1 MDGPGPAGYNAGV
14 KTAESKPATALS
26 PGLRRYLYFTA
37 TITGA
42 AILIVEI
49 LGARMLAPYIGTSH
63 FVWTAQIGV
72 TLVALA
78 AGYAAGGWLADR
90 SRGLSTVYWGM
101 VVAALWLCGAV
112 QAGESVAYAAL
123 RLPLPAASLL
133 TSLAL
138 YFVPLAALAMV
149 GPFFIR
155 ALTDRL
161 GDVGSNT
168 GRLSSVST
176 LGSVLGT
183 ALVGYVLIPYFSNS
197 ATMVV
202 TAAALVLAAV
212 VYFVVWG
219 REGAFAGMLA
229 AGAGAALGYG
239 AARNEPLQNI
249 PGLRELHRTN
259 SNFGL
264 MQVVETA
271 DGSRRFYLN
280 NLLMQNSY
288 DPATRQSV
296 SVFTHLLHG
305 LARAYHP
312 EIRSVFCIG
321 MGVGIVPQQFARE
334 GAAVEVVEINPAVV
348 PLAERF
354 FGFEPGR
361 VRLHL
366 ADGRWFAAVQTNQYD
381 AVILDAFLGESPPA
395 HLMTREAFA
404 VLRQRLRPGGVLV
417 MNSFGDTGRRDFLT
431 ASITR
436 TLQAVF
442 RSVRVHGAGLGNVF
456 LVASDQ
462 PDLQFRRAP
471 EVQAFHPSVRA
482 EAREILEGRFEP
494 VSGDGLVLTDD
505 FNPVDF
511 HEAATRE
518 NLRKRLAA
526 AYRPDGR

>member
-1 MDGPGPAGYNAGV
+1 MQDP
-14 KTAESKPATALS
+14 ESKPVPSLS

-37 TITGA
+37 TVTGA

-78 AGYAAGGWLADR
+78 VGYAAGGWLADR
-90 SRGLSTVYWGM
+90 SRGLSKVYWGI

-112 QAGESVAYAAL
+112 QICESVAYSAL
-123 RLPLPAASLL
+123 RWPLPAASLL

-138 YFVPLAALAMV
+138 YFIPLAALAMV
-149 GPFFIR
+149 GPFFVR

-168 GRLSSVST
+168 GRLTSVST
-176 LGSVLGT
+176 LGSVFGT

-197 ATMVV
+197 LTMVV
-202 TAAALVLAAV
+202 TAGALIVSAV

-219 REGAFAGMLA
+219 REGAFAGMLVV
-229 AGAGAALGYG
+229 GAGSAMAFG
-239 AARNEPLQNI
+239 AARTEPLQNI
-249 PGLRELHRTN
+249 PGLRELYRTN

-264 MQVVETA
+264 MQVVETTN
-271 DGSRRFYLN
+271 GRRRYYLN

-288 DPATRQSV
+288 DLETRQSV
-296 SVFTHLLHG
+296 SSFTHLLHG

-334 GAAVEVVEINPAVV
+334 GAVVEAVEINPAVV

-354 FGFEPGR
+354 FGFETQR
-361 VRLHL
+361 IRLHI
-366 ADGRWFAAVQTNQYD
+366 ADGRWFAAVHTNQYD
-381 AVILDAFLGESPPA
+381 AIVLDAFLGESPPS

-404 VLRQRLRPGGVLV
+404 VLHQRLRPNGVLV
-417 MNSFGDTGRRDFLT
+417 MNSFGDTSRRDFLT
-431 ASITR
+431 ASIAR
-436 TLQAVF
+436 TLQTVF
-442 RSVRVHGAGLGNVF
+442 RSVRVHGAGFGNVF

-462 PDLQFRRAP
+462 PDLQFRQPPDLR
-471 EVQAFHPSVRA
+471 AFHPSVRA
-482 EAREILEGRFEP
+482 ECRDILEGRFEP
-494 VSGDGLVLTDD
+494 MSGDGLVLTDD

-518 NLRKRLAA
+518 NLRKRLAVG
-526 AYRPDGR
+526 YRPEGR